1 MINVE
6 PILDFLNLATWT
18 SVLEDEEPVSVVLV
32 SDSSGGK
39 TSMLKKL
46 ICPVTTFIT
55 DLTTRDLSAII
66 NDKNKRM
73 ILLSDMQAIFV
84 HKSSVVSMT
93 LQGLRNLLE
102 EGIYNDPFSGAK
114 IQRRMGMI
122 AGIPPTEFRQFGS
135 KFLSGGLHTRF
146 LVFEYEYKKKTVMM
160 IHDSIESSS
169 YRERTEQGP
178 MSNLPEDG
186 ESVKVIIPPDI
197 AKKCRN
203 LASMLKRDDIGTRT
217 HHHIRRMVMA
227 SAARSKRTEVTM
239 EDYALI
245 EKYSDF
251 LDPNRENTKK
261 I

>member
-6 PILDFLNLATWT
+6 PILDFLSLAIWT
-18 SVLEDEEPVSVVLV
+18 AVLADEEPVSVVLV

-46 ICPVTTFIT
+46 ICPITTFQT
-55 DLTTRDLSAII
+55 DLTTRDISTII
-66 NDKNKRM
+66 SDKNKRM

-114 IQRRMGMI
+114 VQRRMGMV
-122 AGIPPTEFRQFGS
+122 AGIPPKEFYQFGD

-146 LVFEYEYKKKTVMM
+146 LVFEYEYKKKTIVL
-160 IHDSIESSS
+160 IHDSIETSQ
-169 YRERTEQGP
+169 YREQDEQD
-178 MSNLPEDG
+178 SLANLPEDG
-186 ESVKVIIPPDI
+186 EMVKVLLTPEI

-203 LASMLKRDDIGTRT
+203 LAAQLKRDDIGTRT
-217 HHHIRRMVMA
+217 HHHVRRMVMA
-227 SAARSKRTEVTM
+227 SAARAGRKEATIA
-239 EDYALI
+239 DYELI
-245 EKYSDF
+245 EGYSDF
-251 LDPNRENTKK
+251 LDPNRAAKK

>member
-1 MINVE
+1 MINVD
-6 PILDFLNLATWT
+6 PILDFLCLAMWT
-18 SVLEDEEPVSVVLV
+18 AVLEGEEPVSVVLV

-46 ICPVTTFIT
+46 ICPIATFNT
-55 DLTTRDLSAII
+55 DLTTRDISGII

-114 IQRRMGMI
+114 VKRRMGMI
-122 AGIPPTEFRQFGS
+122 AGIPPAEFREVGN

-146 LVFEYEYKKKTVMM
+146 LVFEYEYKKKTVVL
-160 IHDSIESSS
+160 IHDSIENSQ
-169 YRERTEQGP
+169 YREHVEHVP
-178 MSNLPEDG
+178 LHNLPDDG
-186 ESVKVIIPPDI
+186 ENIRIQMTPDI

-203 LASMLKRDDIGTRT
+203 LAAQLKRDDIGTRT
-217 HHHIRRMVMA
+217 HHQIRRMVMA
-227 SAARSKRTEVTM
+227 SAARSKRTETNI
-239 EDYALI
+239 EDYELI

-251 LDPNRENTKK
+251 LDPNRETIKK